1 MKFLSI
7 FYRIRKSVLLI
18 VPLLL
23 LGSYAVHEAAGHAA
37 GITGYSR
44 AGCGGGGCHGTK
56 SSATVI
62 SISTDS
68 TQIIAGQT
76 YIFRISIANP
86 NESGAGCDISV
97 DKGAKLQTDGGYASG
112 LQPLG
117 NDLTHTGPRQFTGD
131 SAVWTF
137 KYKAPSTAGIAHIY
151 AAGNA
156 VNLDGSADAQD
167 HWNLAV
173 DTLTIVPASSV
184 TTTTNFSADIQIFP
198 NPSTTGRLT
207 LASSGIDGSARIAV
221 SDPAGK
227 VVMRESLMLGS
238 GNILDLSTLPNG
250 TYFLSIQA
258 RNGQS
263 FVKQVVLQR

>member
-1 MKFLSI
+1 M
-7 FYRIRKSVLLI
+7 
-18 VPLLL
+18 
-23 LGSYAVHEAAGHAA
+23 
-37 GITGYSR
+37 
-44 AGCGGGGCHGTK
+44 
-56 SSATVI
+56 
-62 SISTDS
+62 
-68 TQIIAGQT
+68 
-76 YIFRISIANP
+76 
-86 NESGAGCDISV
+86 
-97 DKGAKLQTDGGYASG
+97 
-112 LQPLG
+112 
-117 NDLTHTGPRQFTGD
+117 
-131 SAVWTF
+131 WTF
-137 KYKAPSTAGIAHIY
+137 QYKASTTPGTALIY
-151 AAGNA
+151 AACNA

-184 TTTTNFSADIQIFP
+184 TLASNSTSDIQIFP
-198 NPSTTGRLT
+198 NPSTTGRLA

-238 GNILDLSTLPNG
+238 GNTLDLSTLPNG